1 MIAPKVAFSLKCAE
15 HTYNCIITAASSRH
29 YSLKTVCGC
38 QCGRVI
44 SGHTCNALTQWNAFV
59 SAQLHILDDPQSVQ
73 LSNATATTT
82 TTTATRTTTTATTA
96 TYCTKDLLA
105 ARGGQQASCR
115 KTRLSTEQSWLA
127 LLVD

>member
-1 MIAPKVAFSLKCAE
+1 MITPKVAFSLKCAE

-59 SAQLHILDDPQSVQ
+59 SAQLHILDDP
-73 LSNATATTT
+73 LECLAREYYSN
-82 TTTATRTTTTATTA
+82 
-96 TYCTKDLLA
+96 KKN
-105 ARGGQQASCR
+105 QALCDMYS
-115 KTRLSTEQSWLA
+115 A
-127 LLVD
+127 